1 VDLIETYLE
10 TAKIAAREAG
20 RLLGE
25 SYGKRGEIMYKGTVD
40 LVTLFDRLSQDMIFR
55 RLSAA
60 FPDHGFLAE
69 EGLSRQGASD
79 LRWIFDPL
87 DGTTNFAHT
96 FPVFCVSIALEK
108 AGSVILG
115 VVYDPTRDEL
125 FEAVRGQGA
134 RLNGRPIRVSG
145 IAELGKALLATGF
158 PYDVRTSR
166 VNNVREFGDFVVRA
180 QAIRRGGS
188 AALDLCYVACGRFD
202 GFWELKLKPWDVAAG
217 ALIVEEAGGTVSDF
231 DGGPFD
237 PFVERALA
245 CNGLI
250 QGEMMEVLRG
260 TGENGNGG
268 DADQG
273 NARQG

>member
-1 VDLIETYLE
+1 MDRIDVFLE
-10 TAKIAAREAG
+10 TAKAAAREAG
-20 RLLGE
+20 RVLGE
-25 SYGKRGEIMYKGTVD
+25 NYGCRGEIMYKGTVD
-40 LVTLFDRLSQDMIFR
+40 LVTRFDRLSQDMIFR

-69 EGLSRQGASD
+69 EGLSLEGTSE

-115 VVYDPTRDEL
+115 VIYDPTRDEL

-134 RLNGRPIRVSG
+134 RLNGRPVQVSG
-145 IAELGKALLATGF
+145 VAELGKALLATGF

-180 QAIRRGGS
+180 QAIRRCGS

-237 PFVERALA
+237 SSAERALA
-245 CNGLI
+245 SNGLI
-250 QGEMMEVLRG
+250 HEEMKAVLR
-260 TGENGNGG
+260 GNGG
-268 DADQG
+268 DAGQG
-273 NARQG
+273 HARQG